1 VEVLFMQIESTF
13 GEPPERQ
20 LGLADFM

>member
-1 VEVLFMQIESTF
+1 VLCMQIESTF

>member
-13 GEPPERQ
+13 GQPPERQ